1 MIVGKIKDLGTYKG
15 ISKALD
21 EAIDYVLNTDL
32 LTFSLKT
39 YLPTSNVNKSVFNT

>member
-32 LTFSLKT
+32 LTLEVGKYVLS
-39 YLPTSNVNKSVFNT
+39 